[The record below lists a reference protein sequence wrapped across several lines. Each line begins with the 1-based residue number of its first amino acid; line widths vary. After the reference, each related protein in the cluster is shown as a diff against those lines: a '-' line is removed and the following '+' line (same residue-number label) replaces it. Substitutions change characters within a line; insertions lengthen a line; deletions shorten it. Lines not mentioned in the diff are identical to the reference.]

1 MSFSFSASN
10 ENSDSDD
17 DVWFTIESSIAHIE
31 RRSSQK
37 NVDEYHSLKHHVEKQ
52 CVEIDD
58 RNQLQ
63 SGKIDTMMVLM
74 ENQNRKQKRIM
85 SKLDAATN
93 TVEDVSDE
101 LKIMKQSLGE
111 LRREIEDYQRRNE
124 DYQRRNEDYQRRNED
139 YQRRNEVFQGQVLM
153 ILESMKPKAD

>member
-1 MSFSFSASN
+1 MSFSSSASN
-10 ENSDSDD
+10 ENSDSHD
-17 DVWFTIESSIAHIE
+17 DVWLTNESSMARIE

-37 NVDEYHSLKHHVEKQ
+37 NVDEHHILKHHVEKQ
-52 CVEIDD
+52 CAEIDD

-63 SGKIDTMMVLM
+63 SGKIGTMTVLM

-85 SKLDAATN
+85 SKLDATTN

-111 LRREIEDYQRRNE
+111 LRREVEDYQRRI
-124 DYQRRNEDYQRRNED
+124 ED
-139 YQRRNEVFQGQVLM
+139 YQRRNEVFQGQVLTT
-153 ILESMKPKAD
+153 LESMKPKAD